1 MREAGATGIG
11 ALEAGAVVVVADVWT
26 AVGIAPEPSSRVGG
40 AFFLFECE
48 ESKGVSRPNPRPTAD
63 APTTVAV
70 AQSCVTRMRQS
81 WHSVRHATQR
91 FEVRQASHRRSRK
104 QSSGGCETYQNKAR
118 AAAERGPMPPDLRKQ
133 RILTLGQVF
142 ILVRYQAAR
151 ESSLVETLVTR

>member
-26 AVGIAPEPSSRVGG
+26 AEGIAPEPSSRVEG

-91 FEVRQASHRRSRK
+91 FEVRQVTAALGSRAV
-104 QSSGGCETYQNKAR
+104 E
-118 AAAERGPMPPDLRKQ
+118 
-133 RILTLGQVF
+133 
-142 ILVRYQAAR
+142 AAR
-151 ESSLVETLVTR
+151 HIKTKQGPPLSAVRCHQILGNRGY